1 MLVAENWSVAA
12 TKKTEEQDDNTT
24 VSSYT
29 KLHTTIAEYGLIV
42 GDEDEIVNYVSRLNE
57 LKYHSFVELHAD
69 DWNEARHN

>member
-29 KLHTTIAEYGLIV
+29 KLHTTIAVYGLIV
-42 GDEDEIVNYVSRLNE
+42 GDEDEIVNYVSR
-57 LKYHSFVELHAD
+57 
-69 DWNEARHN
+69 